1 MISTKLT
8 LVILC
13 ILILILILILF
24 YFTNQLK
31 CLRTAYSNNFST
43 VNYSNDSLKYLI
55 ELAKNNNPQ
64 FIIYFIDLKP
74 KFLEAFKNLDP
85 NIRNSE
91 LTFLAYSYLNF
102 STKEIA
108 NYTYVSNRAVQ
119 MRKNRLRKK
128 YNIDSKTHFNEWVR
142 EIVDKN

>member
-1 MISTKLT
+1 MISTNASL
-8 LVILC
+8 LILC
-13 ILILILILILF
+13 LLIIILILLLL

-31 CLRTAYSNNFST
+31 CLRREYSNNSISI
-43 VNYSNDSLKYLI
+43 NYTNDSLKYLI
-55 ELAKNNNPQ
+55 ELAKTNNPQ

-108 NYTYVSNRAVQ
+108 NYTFVSDRAVQ

-128 YNIDSKTHFNEWVR
+128 YNIQSKIHFNEWVR
-142 EIVDKN
+142 EIVDNY